1 MTDNRIRKV
10 VIVGGGTAGWIAAAG
25 ISRYFEKQPLN
36 IELIESDQIAT
47 VGVGEATIPPI
58 RQFNAVLGL
67 DEIEFIKATQA
78 TFKLG
83 IEFKDWRTLGSRYF
97 HAFGDYGP
105 AIDGVSPHHH
115 WRRLRAAG
123 DATSHE
129 AYSLATQMALSNR
142 FRPPTTDPRSI
153 YSTYSYAFQ
162 FDAGLYAKFLR
173 GYSEKRGV
181 VRTEGKVVDVA
192 LRPEDGFI
200 QSVRLEDGRVVEG
213 DLFIDCSGFRGLLI
227 EGALKTGYEDWSRWL
242 PVNRALAVPCD
253 KGDAPLEPYTT
264 ATARAAGWQWKIPL
278 QHRTGNGY
286 VFCDGFISEDEA
298 AQTLMAN
305 LGGKAQAGLNSLRF
319 VTGRRRK
326 IWNKNCVAIGLSSG
340 FLEPLESTSIHLIQ
354 NGVGRLLEY
363 FPDRDFDP
371 ALAETFNRLSADEVE
386 YIRDFIVLH
395 YRTNQREDSEF
406 WRYFRSIDLPDTLKG
421 QIELFRETGK
431 VALHTDTSFMEPS
444 WLSIYLG
451 QGVVPDAHDPRA
463 DLIPEAEL
471 VEGMRLRRE
480 AVRQAVQAAPSQGEF
495 IARYCKA
502 PSLEVAA

>member
-1 MTDNRIRKV
+1 MTDNRIRKI

-25 ISRYFEKQPLN
+25 ISRFFESRPIE

-58 RQFNAVLGL
+58 RQFNAVLGI

-83 IEFKDWRTLGSRYF
+83 IEFKDWRALGSRYF

-115 WRRLRAAG
+115 WRKLRLAG
-123 DATSHE
+123 DPTSHE
-129 AYSLATQMALSNR
+129 AYCLGARMALGDR
-142 FRPPTTDPRSI
+142 FRPPVPDPRSI
-153 YSTYSYAFQ
+153 YSTFSYAFQ
-162 FDAGLYAKFLR
+162 FDAGLYARFLR
-173 GYSEKRGV
+173 AYAEKRGV
-181 VRTEGKVVDVA
+181 GRTEGKVVEVV

-200 QSVRLEDGRVVEG
+200 QSVRLEGGKVVDG

-242 PVNRALAVPCD
+242 PANRALAVPCD
-253 KGDAPLEPYTT
+253 SDGALEPYTT

-286 VFCDGFISEDEA
+286 VFCDSFIDEDEA
-298 AQTLMAN
+298 ARTLLAN
-305 LGGKAQAGLNSLRF
+305 IGGKAQAGLNALRF

-326 IWNKNCVAIGLSSG
+326 VWNRNCVAIGLSSG

-371 ALAETFNRLSADEVE
+371 ALADTFNRLSANEVE
-386 YIRDFIVLH
+386 YIRDFLVLH
-395 YRTNQREDSEF
+395 YHTSQRDDSEF
-406 WRYFRSIDLPDTLKG
+406 WRYCRSVELPDTLAA
-421 QIELFRETGK
+421 QIEHFRQTGK
-431 VALHTDTSFMEPS
+431 VTLGADTSFMEPS
-444 WLSIYLG
+444 WLSVYLG
-451 QGVVPDAHDPRA
+451 QGIVPAAHDPRA
-463 DLIPEAEL
+463 DLIPMTEL
-471 VEGMRLRRE
+471 TEGMRKRRE
-480 AVRQAVQAAPSQGEF
+480 AVSQAVEATPRHSEF
-495 IARYCKA
+495 IARYCRA
-502 PSLEVAA
+502 PSLEPAS

>member
-1 MTDNRIRKV
+1 MTDNRIRKI

-25 ISRYFEKQPLN
+25 IARFFEKRPLE

-58 RQFNAVLGL
+58 RQFNAVLGI

-83 IEFKDWRTLGSRYF
+83 IEFRDWGRVGARYF
-97 HAFGDYGP
+97 HGFGDYGP

-123 DATSHE
+123 DPTSHE
-129 AYSLATQMALSNR
+129 AYSLAAMMAMAGR
-142 FRPPTTDPRSI
+142 FRPPIPDPRSI
-153 YSTYSYAFQ
+153 YSSFSYAFQ
-162 FDAGLYAKFLR
+162 FDAGLYARFLR
-173 GYSEKRGV
+173 RYAEARGV

-192 LRPEDGFI
+192 LRPADGFI
-200 QSVRLEDGRVVEG
+200 QSVQLEGGKIVEG

-227 EGALKTGYEDWSRWL
+227 EGALKTGYEDWSHWL

-253 KGDAPLEPYTT
+253 SDGGLEPYTT

-286 VFCDGFISEDEA
+286 VFCDSFISEDQA
-298 AQTLMAN
+298 AETLLAN
-305 LGGKAQAGLNSLRF
+305 IGGKARAGLNSLRF

-326 IWNKNCVAIGLSSG
+326 VWNRNCVAIGLSSG

-371 ALAETFNRLSADEVE
+371 GLAETFNRLSADEVE
-386 YIRDFIVLH
+386 YIRDFLVLH
-395 YRTNQREDSEF
+395 YRTSQRDDSEF
-406 WRYFRSIDLPDTLKG
+406 WRYCRSVEIPDTLAR
-421 QIELFRETGK
+421 QIETFRETGR
-431 VALHTDTSFMEPS
+431 VMLGADTSFMEPS
-444 WLSIYLG
+444 WLAIYLG
-451 QGVVPDAHDPRA
+451 QGIVPTAHDPRA

-471 VEGMRLRRE
+471 VEGLRRRRD
-480 AVRQAVQAAPSQGEF
+480 AVRQAVEAAPRQSEF
-495 IARYCKA
+495 IARYCSA
-502 PSLEVAA
+502 PALEPLA